1 MRTRVK
7 FCGCTD
13 WSEAETAID
22 AGADA
27 IGMIFTASPRHIAWP
42 AFEEIA
48 RRIPPFVTPVGVF
61 ADPKRAEVEGAR
73 DILPSLVV
81 QLHGNESGTF
91 VSELG
96 GLIVKAIHVA
106 PGDLLD
112 RLAQRCDEFPDALIL
127 FDTARADRSE
137 PGVPFAWEHIAPIAR
152 ARPVVVAG
160 GLNAS
165 NVAQCVH
172 TVRPFAVDVR
182 SGIEDRKGR
191 KDPAAMAAFVQAVRA
206 ADER

>member
-7 FCGCTD
+7 FCGCTNWAD
-13 WSEAETAID
+13 VEAAID

-48 RRIPPFVTPVGVF
+48 RRIPPLVTPVGVF
-61 ADPKRAEVEGAR
+61 ADPKRAEVEAAR
-73 DILPSLVV
+73 DVLPNMVV

-96 GLIVKAIHVA
+96 GLVVKVVHVA
-106 PGDLLD
+106 QGDLLN
-112 RLAQRCDEFPDALIL
+112 RLAHRCEEFPDAMIM
-127 FDTARADRSE
+127 FDTARDGRSE
-137 PGVPFAWEHIAPIAR
+137 PGAAFAWEHVAPIAL
-152 ARPVVVAG
+152 ARPIVLAG
-160 GLNAS
+160 GLTPR
-165 NVAQCVH
+165 NVADSIR
-172 TVRPFAVDVR
+172 TVRPYAVDAR

-191 KDPAAMAAFVQAVRA
+191 KDPRAMAAFVKAVRL
-206 ADER
+206 ADEE